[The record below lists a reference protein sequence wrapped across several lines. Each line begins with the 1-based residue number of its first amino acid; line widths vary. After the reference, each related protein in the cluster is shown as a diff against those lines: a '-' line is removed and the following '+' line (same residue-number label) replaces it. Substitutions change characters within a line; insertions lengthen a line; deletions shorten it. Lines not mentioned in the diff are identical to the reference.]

1 MVKDSVT
8 IQLSSGLEAR
18 SIAMVVQFASQ
29 YSSVIYLEKGTKSVN
44 AKSIMGMMTLGLD
57 NGESVTIT
65 ANGQDEEAALDG
77 IRKYLTQSRA

>member
-1 MVKDSVT
+1 
-8 IQLSSGLEAR
+8 
-18 SIAMVVQFASQ
+18 
-29 YSSVIYLEKGTKSVN
+29 VIYLEKGTKSVN